1 MRKDKKIT
9 VLSTFAEDILIDE
22 TGRIIRKQKG
32 GPAFYLTKA
41 FKERGISVNLVT
53 APSMKVE
60 ILIKGGEEY
69 GRIKKKPKPQE
80 IDFSSIKTPY
90 LLISTI
96 LDEFDLKGISAFRG
110 KVFLDVQGY
119 VRNGQDF
126 GKKKYWKVPKEVAE
140 SIFCLK
146 GTEKEMRY
154 LPTPFL
160 KSQKQK
166 VLLITKGKSSC
177 DVYAFRKMKSFK
189 PSRIV
194 KGVDTI
200 GAGDYLFAD
209 FLINFLKTQ
218 NPFISAK
225 IAVENTTKFLSSKIK
240 TYASK

>member
-41 FKERGISVNLVT
+41 FKERGINVNLVT

-69 GRIKKKPKPQE
+69 GRIKKKSKPQE

-96 LDEFDLKGISAFRG
+96 LDEFNLKGISAFGG

-119 VRNGQDF
+119 VRNGRDF
-126 GKKKYWKVPKEVAE
+126 EKKRHWMVLEEVAS

-146 GTEKEMRY
+146 GTKKEMNY
-154 LPTPFL
+154 LPNSFVEA
-160 KSQKQK
+160 QKK
-166 VLLITKGKSSC
+166 KILLITKGKSGC
-177 DVYAFRKMKSFK
+177 AIFAFGKKKLIK
-189 PSRIV
+189 PSKVIEAP
-194 KGVDTI
+194 DTI
-200 GAGDYLFAD
+200 GAGDYFFAN
-209 FLINFLKTQ
+209 FIINFLKTQ
-218 NPFISAK
+218 DPFISAK
-225 IAVENTTKFLSSKIK
+225 FAVKNTTKFLLHK
-240 TYASK
+240 